1 MSVNVFST
9 KALIGETIYVS
20 YWRRD
25 RHFTWSS
32 EPREDLAIFRAKA
45 VPSFLSH
52 FETLEYWRVLVQ
64 SRESNPRPPALQSIA
79 LPSELILPRLKRF
92 LKRFSTSFRSK
103 SLLREISMKQVSQS
117 FYKRWNFTL
126 GLPSVMLWRPIQL
139 HKTLLFINLLI
150 RTQLIT
156 WTSLRICNKK
166 VQCSFFDEM
175 YQHIE
180 AKKLS
185 FGLKAEGVLVDQ
197 KEGKHFKKTKF
208 KQTYESSLSTVIIKN
223 QSLSLK

>member
-32 EPREDLAIFRAKA
+32 EPREGLAICRAKA
-45 VPSFLSH
+45 VISFH
-52 FETLEYWRVLVQ
+52 FSVILRPWVLVQ

-103 SLLREISMKQVSQS
+103 SLLWEISMNHVSQS
-117 FYKRWNFTL
+117 FYKTWHFTL
-126 GLPSVMLWRPIQL
+126 GLPSVMLWRPIQS
-139 HKTLLFINLLI
+139 HKTHQFFINLLI
-150 RTQLIT
+150 RTQLT
-156 WTSLRICNKK
+156 TSTSLRNCNKK
-166 VQCSFFDEM
+166 VQRIFFDEM
-175 YQHIE
+175 YQHID

-185 FGLKAEGVLVDQ
+185 FRLKEEGVLVDQ
-197 KEGKHFKKTKF
+197 KEGKHYKKTKF
-208 KQTYESSLSTVIIKN
+208 KQTYESSLSTIIIKN